1 MFQKV
6 WKEITNGRIAPVYII
21 VGEETYFIDETL
33 RRLKDKLAE
42 QGELDIMNYDLEEHL
57 VDEVI
62 DEADTIPFFSDKK
75 LVIAKNASFLKATE
89 KGKEKLNHDL
99 KKLERFLQFPSDTSV
114 TVFIA
119 PYPKLDER
127 KKITKQMKEHALYLF
142 AETPKERD
150 LAIWVKN
157 EVTNRNAMI
166 SDAAIAQLI
175 EMVGMDMLQLRSE
188 IDKLA
193 LYTANSNE
201 LIEPP
206 LVEEMVAKT
215 LEQDVFK
222 LLNAYIRGD
231 KTTSLA
237 TYHDLLRQK
246 EEPIALVA
254 LISSQVRLM
263 SNVYYLLT
271 KGYHPQQ
278 ISKQLK
284 VNPYRVKRIV
294 EDRGHIGDQ
303 QLLDALYGL
312 GEVDLQLKTMS
323 GNRARFL
330 EFFLMKPIGY
340 NIK

>member
-6 WKEITNGRIAPVYII
+6 WKEIANGHIEPVYVIA
-21 VGEETYFIDETL
+21 GEESYFIDETL
-33 RRLKDKLAE
+33 QRLKDKLAE
-42 QGELDIMNYDLEEHL
+42 QGELDIMNYDLDEQL

-62 DEADTIPFFSDKK
+62 DEADTIPFFSDRK
-75 LVIAKNASFLKATE
+75 LVVAKNASFLKATE

-99 KKLERFLQFPSDTSV
+99 KKLERFLQFPSETSV

-119 PYPKLDER
+119 PYAKLDER
-127 KKITKQMKEHALYLF
+127 KKVTKQMKEHALYLF

-150 LAIWVKN
+150 LAVWAKN
-157 EVTNRNAMI
+157 EVVSRGAIMNDN
-166 SDAAIAQLI
+166 AIAQLI
-175 EMVGMDMLQLRSE
+175 EMVGMNMLHLRTE
-188 IDKLA
+188 IEKLA
-193 LYTANSNE
+193 LYVADTKE

-206 LVEEMVAKT
+206 LVEAMVAKT

-231 KTTSLA
+231 RSTALSI
-237 TYHDLLRQK
+237 YHDLLRQK

-263 SNVYYLLT
+263 SNVYYLLS

-312 GEVDLQLKTMS
+312 GDVDLQLKTMS

-340 NIK
+340 RMN

>member
-6 WKEITNGRIAPVYII
+6 WKEIENGHIEPVYVIA
-21 VGEETYFIDETL
+21 GEESYFIDETL
-33 RRLKDKLAE
+33 QRLKGKLAE
-42 QGELDIMNYDLEEHL
+42 QGEIDIMNYDLDEQL

-62 DEADTIPFFSDKK
+62 DEADTIPFFSDRK

-89 KGKEKLNHDL
+89 KGKEKLNHDF
-99 KKLERFLQFPSDTSV
+99 KKLERFLQFPPETSV

-119 PYPKLDER
+119 PYAKLDER
-127 KKITKQMKEHALYLF
+127 KKATKQMKEHALYLF

-150 LAIWVKN
+150 LAVWVKN
-157 EVTNRNAMI
+157 EVVSRGAIMTDN
-166 SDAAIAQLI
+166 AIAQLI
-175 EMVGMDMLQLRSE
+175 EMVGMNMLHLRTE
-188 IDKLA
+188 IEKLA
-193 LYTANSNE
+193 LYVADTNE

-206 LVEEMVAKT
+206 LVEAMVAKT

-231 KTTSLA
+231 RSTALSI
-237 TYHDLLRQK
+237 YHDLLRQK

-263 SNVYYLLT
+263 SNVYYLVS

-340 NIK
+340 RMK

>member
-1 MFQKV
+1 MFQKL
-6 WKEITNGRIAPVYII
+6 WKEIEKGQIAPVYVIA
-21 VGEETYFIDETL
+21 GQESYFVDETVK
-33 RRLKDKLAE
+33 RMKAKLSE
-42 QGELDIMNYDLEEHL
+42 IEEIDTMTFDLEESL

-75 LVIAKNASFLKATE
+75 LVIAKNCTFLKATE
-89 KGKEKLNHDL
+89 KGKEKLNHDF
-99 KKLERFLQFPSDTSV
+99 KKLEKFLQYPSDTAV
-114 TVFIA
+114 TIFIA
-119 PYPKLDER
+119 PFEKLDER
-127 KKITKQMKEHALYLF
+127 KKVTKMMKEHGVYLY

-150 LAIWVKN
+150 LAVWVKH
-157 EVTNRNAMI
+157 EMANRQA
-166 SDAAIAQLI
+166 LI
-175 EMVGMDMLQLRSE
+175 LDEGIERLMDLVGANMLHLQSEM
-188 IDKLA
+188 DKLA
-193 LYTANSNE
+193 LYVANSDQA
-201 LIEPP
+201 IDGQ

-222 LLNAYIRGD
+222 LLNAYIQGD
-231 KTTSLA
+231 KNTALMM
-237 TYHDLLRQK
+237 YHDLLRQK

-263 SNVYYLLT
+263 SNVYYLLS

-294 EDRGHIGDQ
+294 EDRGSITEQ

-323 GNRARFL
+323 GNRERFL

-340 NIK
+340 RVK

>member
-6 WKEITNGRIAPVYII
+6 WKEIENGHIEPVYVIA
-21 VGEETYFIDETL
+21 GEESYFIDETL
-33 RRLKDKLAE
+33 QRLKDKLAE
-42 QGELDIMNYDLEEHL
+42 QGELDIMNYDLDEQL
-57 VDEVI
+57 VDAVI
-62 DEADTIPFFSDKK
+62 DEADTIPFFSDRK
-75 LVIAKNASFLKATE
+75 LVVAKNASFLKATE

-99 KKLERFLQFPSDTSV
+99 KKLERFLQFPSETSV

-119 PYPKLDER
+119 PYAKLDER
-127 KKITKQMKEHALYLF
+127 KKVTKQMKEHALYLF

-150 LAIWVKN
+150 LAVWVKN
-157 EVTNRNAMI
+157 EVVSRGAIMNDN
-166 SDAAIAQLI
+166 AIAQLI
-175 EMVGMDMLQLRSE
+175 EMVGMNMLHLRTE
-188 IDKLA
+188 IEKLA
-193 LYTANSNE
+193 LYVADTNE

-206 LVEEMVAKT
+206 LVEAMVAKT

-231 KTTSLA
+231 RSTALSI
-237 TYHDLLRQK
+237 YHDLLRQK

-263 SNVYYLLT
+263 SNVYYLVS

-340 NIK
+340 RMK

>member
-6 WKEITNGRIAPVYII
+6 WKDISSGNIAPVYVIA
-21 VGEETYFIDETL
+21 GQETYFIDETMK
-33 RRLKDKLAE
+33 RLKEKLQA
-42 QGELDIMNYDLEEHL
+42 QGELDLMTYDLEEHL

-89 KGKEKLNHDL
+89 KGKEKLPHDL
-99 KKLERFLQFPSDTSV
+99 KKLERFLQFPSGTSV

-119 PYPKLDER
+119 PYEKLDER
-127 KKITKQMKEHALYLF
+127 KKVTKQMKEHALYLY

-150 LAIWVKN
+150 LAVWVQN
-157 EVTNRNAMI
+157 EVTAREATI
-166 SDAAIAQLI
+166 SDAAVERLI
-175 EMVGMDMLQLRSE
+175 ELVGMNMLHLQSE

-193 LYTANSNE
+193 LYVANNQE
-201 LIEPP
+201 MIMPA

-231 KTTSLA
+231 RSTALA
-237 TYHDLLRQK
+237 IYHDLLRQK

-263 SNVYYLLT
+263 SNVYYLLS

-294 EDRGHIGDQ
+294 EDRGQITEQ

-340 NIK
+340 RLQ